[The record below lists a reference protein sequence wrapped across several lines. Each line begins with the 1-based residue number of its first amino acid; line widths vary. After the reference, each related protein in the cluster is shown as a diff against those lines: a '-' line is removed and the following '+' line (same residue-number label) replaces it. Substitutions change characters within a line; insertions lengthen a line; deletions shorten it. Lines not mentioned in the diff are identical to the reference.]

1 MGSQNID
8 EVWSNESLLLSLSRL
23 SISRSPGS
31 GSGQVRAVSSL
42 LQTTSQ
48 GQCGQTP
55 GQGGHT
61 PGRDRY
67 TQGQS
72 TLRNSIENV
81 KTIPPVG
88 TEMKKPG
95 EKTN

>member
-1 MGSQNID
+1 MSSQDID

-31 GSGQVRAVSSL
+31 GSGQVRAVSSP

-61 PGRDRY
+61 PGQDGH

-72 TLRNSIENV
+72 TLGKSIENV
-81 KTIPPVG
+81 KTIHPVG

>member
-31 GSGQVRAVSSL
+31 GSGQVCVVSSP
-42 LQTTSQ
+42 LQATGQ
-48 GQCGQTP
+48 GQCGQTL

-61 PGRDRY
+61 PGRDGH
-67 TQGQS
+67 TQGQN
-72 TLRNSIENV
+72 TPGNSIEHV
-81 KTIPPVG
+81 KIIHPVS